1 MVSWQ
6 YQTVAKLL
14 LHINPSTIQY
24 FLKVDRNK
32 SFPGAPKDMTAR
44 TFKRKRYVGIVVNDD
59 ALVHGR
65 AFEKCRHVQA
75 MVQHFC
81 EGKSWEQT
89 EYLGLYKQKYS
100 QKQRQRKLGHSF
112 EDFCKQK
119 LIKYDQIFKD
129 IQENGYQ
136 ASESIEQNIEIALGP
151 GGQPL
156 LIDGRHRLALAKI
169 LGLKTIPVVA
179 NLISE
184 QLTRTFIQNADFFK
198 QQLSKGRVRKRV
210 KLLTPTEGGFR
221 NKGVFTIPDNNRLDE
236 N

>member
-6 YQTVAKLL
+6 YQTIAKLL

-24 FLKVDRNK
+24 FLKVNRNK
-32 SFPGAPKDMTAR
+32 AFPGAPKDMTAR
-44 TFKRKRYVGIVVNDD
+44 TFKRKRYVGIVVNEE

-65 AFEKCRHVQA
+65 AIEKCRHVQA

-89 EYLGLYKQKYS
+89 EYFELYKQKYK
-100 QKQRQRKLGHSF
+100 QKQPQRKPVHSF
-112 EDFCKQK
+112 DDFCKQK

-151 GGQPL
+151 GGEPL
-156 LIDGRHRLALAKI
+156 LIDGRHRLVLANI

-184 QLTRTFIQNADFFK
+184 QLTKTFIQNADFFK

-210 KLLTPTEGGFR
+210 KLLTPVEGGFR
-221 NKGVFTIPDNNRLDE
+221 NKGVLTIPDHNRLDE
-236 N
+236 D

>member
-1 MVSWQ
+1 M
-6 YQTVAKLL
+6 AKLL

-32 SFPGAPKDMTAR
+32 AFPGAPKDMTAR
-44 TFKRKRYVGIVVNDD
+44 TFKRKRYIGIVVNDE

-65 AFEKCRHVQA
+65 AIEKCRHVQA

-89 EYLGLYKQKYS
+89 EYFGLYKQKYK

-112 EDFCKQK
+112 DDFCKQK

-136 ASESIEQNIEIALGP
+136 ASESIEQNIEIALGA
-151 GGQPL
+151 GAEPL
-156 LIDGRHRLALAKI
+156 LIDGRHRLVLANI

-184 QLTRTFIQNADFFK
+184 QLTKTFIQNADFFK
-198 QQLSKGRVRKRV
+198 QQLSKEHVRKRV
-210 KLLTPTEGGFR
+210 KLLTPIEGGFR
-221 NKGVFTIPDNNRLDE
+221 KKGVFTIPDNSQLDE
-236 N
+236 DQTREN

>member
-1 MVSWQ
+1 M
-6 YQTVAKLL
+6 AKLL

-32 SFPGAPKDMTAR
+32 AFPGAPKDMTAR
-44 TFKRKRYVGIVVNDD
+44 TFKRKRYIGIVVNDE

-65 AFEKCRHVQA
+65 AIEKCRHVQA

-89 EYLGLYKQKYS
+89 EYFGLYKQKYK

-112 EDFCKQK
+112 DDFCKQK

-136 ASESIEQNIEIALGP
+136 ASESIEQNIEIALGA
-151 GGQPL
+151 GAEPL
-156 LIDGRHRLALAKI
+156 LIDGRHRLVLANI

-184 QLTRTFIQNADFFK
+184 QLTKTFIQNADFFK
-198 QQLSKGRVRKRV
+198 QQLSKEHVRKRV
-210 KLLTPTEGGFR
+210 KLLTQIEGGFR
-221 NKGVFTIPDNNRLDE
+221 NKGVFTIPDNSQLDE
-236 N
+236 DQTREN

>member
-1 MVSWQ
+1 M
-6 YQTVAKLL
+6 AKLL

-32 SFPGAPKDMTAR
+32 AFPGAPKDMTAR
-44 TFKRKRYVGIVVNDD
+44 TFKRKRYVGIVVNDE

-65 AFEKCRHVQA
+65 AIEKCRHVQA

-89 EYLGLYKQKYS
+89 EYFGLYKQKYK
-100 QKQRQRKLGHSF
+100 QKQLQRKLGHSF
-112 EDFCKQK
+112 DDFCKQK

-136 ASESIEQNIEIALGP
+136 ASKSVEQNIEIALGA
-151 GGQPL
+151 GAEPL
-156 LIDGRHRLALAKI
+156 LIDGRHRLILANI
-169 LGLKTIPVVA
+169 LGLKSIPVVA

-184 QLTRTFIQNADFFK
+184 QLTKAFIKNADFFK
-198 QQLSKGRVRKRV
+198 QQLSKGHVRKRV
-210 KLLTPTEGGFR
+210 KLLTPIEGGFR
-221 NKGVFTIPDNNRLDE
+221 NKGVLTIPDNSELDE
-236 N
+236 DQTREN

>member
-1 MVSWQ
+1 M
-6 YQTVAKLL
+6 AKLL

-32 SFPGAPKDMTAR
+32 AFPGAPKDMTAR
-44 TFKRKRYVGIVVNDD
+44 TFKRKRYIGIVVNDE

-65 AFEKCRHVQA
+65 AIEKCRHVQA

-89 EYLGLYKQKYS
+89 EYFELYKQRYR
-100 QKQRQRKLGHSF
+100 QKQLQRKLGHSF
-112 EDFCKQK
+112 DDFCKQK

-129 IQENGYQ
+129 IQEKGYQ
-136 ASESIEQNIEIALGP
+136 ASKSVEQNIEIALGA
-151 GGQPL
+151 GAEPL
-156 LIDGRHRLALAKI
+156 LIDGRHRLVLANI
-169 LGLKTIPVVA
+169 LGLKSIPVVA

-184 QLTRTFIQNADFFK
+184 QLTKTFIQNADFFK
-198 QQLSKGRVRKRV
+198 QQLSKGHVRKRV

-221 NKGVFTIPDNNRLDE
+221 NKGVFTIPDNSQLDE
-236 N
+236 DQTREN